1 MLNCFS
7 ESEQGKISLIFNNT
21 KLNTDMGLTNSEP
34 AKPPKSNER
43 KTNPF
48 ILYLRPELELLGL
61 RPLS

>member
-1 MLNCFS
+1 
-7 ESEQGKISLIFNNT
+7 
-21 KLNTDMGLTNSEP
+21 MGLTNSEP
-34 AKPPKSNER
+34 AKPPQSNER